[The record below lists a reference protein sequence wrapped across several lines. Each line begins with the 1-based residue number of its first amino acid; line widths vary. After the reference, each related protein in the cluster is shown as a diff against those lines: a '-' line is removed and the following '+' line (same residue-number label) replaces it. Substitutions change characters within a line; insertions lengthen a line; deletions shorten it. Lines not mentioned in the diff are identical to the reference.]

1 MKDFL
6 QESGYKRD
14 RSIYTPPILQLGEF
28 NGVNWLDEILP
39 EIIWI
44 GLLQD
49 KFGLGLGSKLALQI
63 SETTNKLHNLNGKKQ
78 WLAPLSCYSELTE
91 NERAEIKKELTNL
104 GHLTNY
110 ERAFGLI
117 TFLYPKFPLSFLVAE
132 NSNVKQDISV
142 SEFKIYLSKL
152 YDRTNFTTTFMQAT
166 AVDMAFQ
173 SDLLTVSPET
183 SLAKFDEISNFPNT
197 EISKQ
202 VASSIRQT
210 INLFFGNNN
219 LFSSNGEWNKYF
231 WNRGLELEKCY

>member
-28 NGVNWLDEILP
+28 NGVNWLEEILP

-49 KFGLGLGSKLALQI
+49 KFGLGLGSQLALQI
-63 SETTNKLHNLNGKKQ
+63 SETTNKLCSLSCTKQ
-78 WLAPLSCYSELTE
+78 WLAPLSSYSVLTE
-91 NERAEIKKELTNL
+91 NQKSEIKKELTNL
-104 GHLTNY
+104 GHIDNI
-110 ERAFGLI
+110 EKAFGLI
-117 TFLYPKFPLSFLVAE
+117 TFLYPKFPLSFLVTE
-132 NSNVKQDISV
+132 IYNVKQDLSV

-173 SDLLTVSPET
+173 SDLLTVSSET

-219 LFSSNGEWNKYF
+219 PFSSNGEWQKYF

>member
-6 QESGYKRD
+6 QESGYKKD
-14 RSIYTPPILQLGEF
+14 KKNYTPPILQLGEF
-28 NGVNWLDEILP
+28 NGVNWLAEILP

-49 KFGLGLGSKLALQI
+49 KFGLGFGSKLALQI
-63 SETTNKLHNLNGKKQ
+63 SETTNKFHSLNGTKQ

-91 NERAEIKKELTNL
+91 NEKAEIKKELTNL
-104 GHLTNY
+104 GHINNY
-110 ERAFGLI
+110 EKAFGLI
-117 TFLYPKFPLSFLVAE
+117 TFLYPKFPLSFLIDDI
-132 NSNVKQDISV
+132 SDVKQDISV
-142 SEFKIYLSKL
+142 SEFKIFLSNL
-152 YDRTNFTTTFMQAT
+152 YDRTNFATTFMQAT

-173 SDLLTVSPET
+173 SDLLCANIGTP
-183 SLAKFDEISNFPNT
+183 LAQFDEISNFPNT

-219 LFSSNGEWNKYF
+219 LFSSNGEWKKYF